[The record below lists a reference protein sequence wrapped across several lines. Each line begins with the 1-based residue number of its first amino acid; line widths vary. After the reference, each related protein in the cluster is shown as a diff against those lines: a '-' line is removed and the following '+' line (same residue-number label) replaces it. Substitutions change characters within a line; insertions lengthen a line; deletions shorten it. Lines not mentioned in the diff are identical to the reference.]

1 MIEFVDIYTYI
12 YARMERLLL
21 CCSRFEAL
29 IYQRTAKYKAGYIGS
44 MFASFERGTFLSER
58 ILGCMFWQRILGW
71 LAMGRQV
78 GARLACKG
86 GTPLLLYGAS
96 ISPAL

>member
-1 MIEFVDIYTYI
+1 MKC
-12 YARMERLLL
+12 LLL

-44 MFASFERGTFLSER
+44 MFASSERGMFLSGR
-58 ILGCMFWQRILGW
+58 ILGCTFWQRILGYEVLYW
-71 LAMGRQV
+71 LAMGRQD

-86 GTPLLLYGAS
+86 GISLL
-96 ISPAL
+96 